1 MIVLPPTSYLILLIP
16 IPPFQIKENYEIIFV
31 SFCVFLLESFDVF
44 WIFLLLFSMLI
55 WFFIKISPHFYNQI
69 KQGSFILPKRITNPC
84 TLFNPNKPKGL
95 FNFCE
100 VKIFGCVTHISV
112 QDQFRISCV
121 WHGFIFCTIK
131 TYKISMKVLDWN
143 KVSFS
148 STFCSEF
155 CSNFSETTEIF
166 LWGSFSWLTSFW
178 ACSWLLLDTKLTYFS
193 ILFWFLCCQKLNF

>member
-1 MIVLPPTSYLILLIP
+1 MIVPPPTSYLILLIP

-55 WFFIKISPHFYNQI
+55 WFFVKISPHFYNQI
-69 KQGSFILPKRITNPC
+69 KQGSFILPKRITKPG

-143 KVSFS
+143 KFNYFCVDTLFFRFQVLFVQSFVPILVKQLKY
-148 STFCSEF
+148 FFEAV
-155 CSNFSETTEIF
+155 F
-166 LWGSFSWLTSFW
+166 L
-178 ACSWLLLDTKLTYFS
+178 D
-193 ILFWFLCCQKLNF
+193 

>member
-143 KVSFS
+143 KFNYFCVDTRFQVLFVQSFVPILVKQLKYS
-148 STFCSEF
+148 LRQFF
-155 CSNFSETTEIF
+155 LINFILGMF
-166 LWGSFSWLTSFW
+166 LITSW
-178 ACSWLLLDTKLTYFS
+178 Y
-193 ILFWFLCCQKLNF
+193 

>member
-55 WFFIKISPHFYNQI
+55 WFYVKISPHFYNQI

-143 KVSFS
+143 KFNYFCVDTRFQVLFVQSFVPILVKQLKY
-148 STFCSEF
+148 FFEAV
-155 CSNFSETTEIF
+155 F
-166 LWGSFSWLTSFW
+166 L
-178 ACSWLLLDTKLTYFS
+178 D
-193 ILFWFLCCQKLNF
+193 